1 MKKYLTPILV
11 ACVCLLAFGPLLPVF
26 FGPDW
31 RAKWTIAWAANEY
44 LDGNPDKADELLK
57 RAETLSHQVATET
70 EYWKLKFD
78 LVFNKGKPTSE
89 AVAELFEASVA
100 LVARTPAHQQPDIAN
115 FVGER
120 FHLRRENEFAVRMME
135 RFLPGIP
142 KRDANENNSLAYF
155 RALTKKGLE
164 TALEEVDA
172 ALVADGNARPEFLDT
187 KAWVLHGLGRDKEAL
202 PFIEE
207 SLKKIH
213 LQLKKIEG
221 ISAAERAKL
230 EELFVNEVEP
240 GPDTEASVKS
250 PRNRMDELKKAFPN
264 LMPAALEQQAERI
277 AAVRFHRACILD
289 ELGRTEESEL
299 DYRWLDQFGFTEP
312 EKLN

>member
-11 ACVCLLAFGPLLPVF
+11 ASVCLLAFGPLLPIF

-44 LDGNPDKADELLK
+44 LDGHPEKADELLK
-57 RAETLSHQVATET
+57 RAESLSHQVATET

-78 LVFNKGKPTSE
+78 LVFNKGKPSSE
-89 AVAELFEASVA
+89 AVADLFEASVA
-100 LVARTPAHQQPDIAN
+100 LISRTPANQRPDIAN

-120 FHLRRENEFAVRMME
+120 FHLRRENEFAVRVME
-135 RFLPGIP
+135 RFFPVIP
-142 KRDANENNSLAYF
+142 KRDPNENNSLAYF
-155 RALTKKGLE
+155 RALSKKGLE
-164 TALEEVDA
+164 TALEEIDA
-172 ALVADGNARPEFLDT
+172 ALVADGSARTEFLDT

-207 SLKKIH
+207 SLKKIY

-221 ISAAERAKL
+221 IPSAELAKL
-230 EELFVNEVEP
+230 ERLFVDEVEDE
-240 GPDTEASVKS
+240 PDTDSSAKI
-250 PRNRMDELKKAFPN
+250 PRNRMDELKKAFPS
-264 LMPAALEQQAERI
+264 LMPAALELQAERI

-289 ELGRTEESEL
+289 ELGRTEESER

>member
-1 MKKYLTPILV
+1 MKKYLTPIIV
-11 ACVCLLAFGPLLPVF
+11 AAVCLLAFGPLLPSF
-26 FGPDW
+26 FGPEW
-31 RAKWTIAWAANEY
+31 RAKWILAQAANEY
-44 LDGNPDKADELLK
+44 LDGNPEKADESLK
-57 RAETLSHQVATET
+57 RAELLSDKLAIET
-70 EYWKLKFD
+70 EYWDLKFD
-78 LVFNKGKPTSE
+78 LVFNKEKPTPE
-89 AVAELFEASVA
+89 AISSLFEDSVA
-100 LVARTPAHQQPDIAN
+100 LISRTPAELQPDIAI

-135 RFLPGIP
+135 RFFPAIP

-155 RALTKKGLE
+155 RALTKKGLG

-172 ALVADGNARPEFLDT
+172 ALVADGTSRTEFLDT

-213 LQLKKIEG
+213 SQLKQFEG
-221 ISAAERAKL
+221 ISKSDRSRF
-230 EELFVNEVEP
+230 EELFIAEVEDAVENNSPENPP
-240 GPDTEASVKS
+240 GS
-250 PRNRMDELKKAFPN
+250 RLDELKKEFPYFR
-264 LMPAALEQQAERI
+264 PIDLELQAKRI

-299 DYRWLDQFGFTEP
+299 DYRWLDRFGFTEP
-312 EKLN
+312 DKLN